1 MTNTSA
7 LLARYRPVVR
17 YDSLESYYTD
27 SAGVITD
34 HPGNTLRRLDGTVLA
49 AATTGAPSAGV
60 PVLTLAFLRPET
72 YPTGDAALATDYV
85 DQSGGDYVR
94 AALDMHAKDGYA
106 NKAHGRVVQQDGVT
120 WLQYWFFM
128 YYDNAGFF
136 DSGTHEGDIEMIQ
149 LRLDAEG
156 RPQEVSY
163 AQHRTGVRAPW
174 SDVEQEKEAPVVYSA
189 RGSHA
194 SMLRAGTIV
203 SDRSFLPDHND
214 GRGPRVRL
222 ELVELS
228 PELTPWAFWPG
239 VWGGT
244 RPPDR
249 ELGKIGVE
257 ANSPLAPTRHL
268 PWQDP
273 ASFHESCDR
282 DELPPLGHIH
292 VADLHVPP
300 QPRIEVTPRPERG
313 VLSIKYKIPDAG
325 QAAPTGLVIGVRRAD
340 HREPPAST
348 LIPNPGASGE
358 IEAPLNAGP
367 MEVRAA
373 THSEEGAVSETT
385 AVPAHGGTH

>member
-1 MTNTSA
+1 MTNPSA
-7 LLARYRPVVR
+7 LLARYRPVVQ
-17 YDSLESYYTD
+17 YDSLETYHTE

-34 HPGNTLRRLDGTVLA
+34 HPGNALKRLDGTVLA
-49 AATTGAPSAGV
+49 TATAGAPSGGV
-60 PVLTLAFLRPET
+60 AVLTLGFLRPGT
-72 YPTGDAALATDYV
+72 YPTGDAVLATDYI
-85 DQSGGDYVR
+85 DESGTDYVS
-94 AALDMHAKDGYA
+94 AALHMHAKTGYA
-106 NKAHGRVVQQDGVT
+106 NKAHGRIVQQSGIT

-128 YYDNAGFF
+128 YYDNPGFF
-136 DSGTHEGDIEMIQ
+136 DAGRHEGDIEMIQ
-149 LRLDAEG
+149 LRLDADG

-163 AQHRTGVRAPW
+163 AQHRSGVRAPW
-174 SDVEQEKEAPVVYSA
+174 SDVEREKDAPVVYSA

-228 PELTPWAFWPG
+228 PEVTPWAFWPG

-244 RPPDR
+244 RAPDQD
-249 ELGKIGVE
+249 LGKVGVD
-257 ANSPLAPTRHL
+257 ANSPAAL
-268 PWQDP
+268 PPRAQWRDP
-273 ASFHESCDR
+273 ARFYESCDR
-282 DELPPLGHIH
+282 DELPPLGRMH

-300 QPRIEVTPRPERG
+300 PPKIELTPHRERG

-325 QAAPTGLVIGVRRAD
+325 KAAPSGLVIGVRRAD
-340 HREPPAST
+340 HQQPAASKLIRE
-348 LIPNPGASGE
+348 PGASGE
-358 IEAPLNAGP
+358 IEAPLDAGP

-385 AVPAHGGTH
+385 AVPAATPR